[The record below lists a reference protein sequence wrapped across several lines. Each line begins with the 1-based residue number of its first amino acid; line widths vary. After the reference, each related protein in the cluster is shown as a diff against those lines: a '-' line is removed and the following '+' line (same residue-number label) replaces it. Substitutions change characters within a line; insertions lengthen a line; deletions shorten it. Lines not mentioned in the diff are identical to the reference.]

1 VRRDDAAHRELLHV
15 LFVWQQHGLRL
26 IRQI

>member
-1 VRRDDAAHRELLHV
+1 VRRDDAAHRVVLHV
-15 LFVWQQHGLRL
+15 QLVRQQHGLRL